1 MGNDGQLLLDV
12 AGLSKRFTLGGGFS
26 RVKLTAVNNVS
37 FQLGIDGPEIFTLAG
52 ESGSGKTTIA
62 RMILGF
68 IEPSSGSIRING
80 RDGTQLKGRSERLS
94 FMKEV
99 QGVFQDPFD
108 TFNPLKRID
117 SYLYETAMNFGIARD
132 RVEAERCA
140 EEALQAVGLTLG
152 EIARRYPHELSG
164 GQAQRTSVARALMTH
179 PSLVVADEPVSM
191 VDASLRMSIVNLLK
205 EFKEKLGISILYI
218 THDLATAYYVSD
230 RIAIV
235 LRGSIIEMGSVDRVL
250 GNPLHPYTVVLRE
263 SVPESDPARH
273 WRADIELGALEVK
286 EYARRGCKFA
296 GRCPHERA
304 ICSATEPPNVE
315 NQGRLVRCHLYS

>member
-1 MGNDGQLLLDV
+1 MGTDGQLLLDV
-12 AGLSKRFTLGGGFS
+12 VDLSKRFTLGGGFS
-26 RVKLTAVNNVS
+26 RVKLTAVNKAS
-37 FQLGIDGPEIFTLAG
+37 FQMGAGGPEIFTLAG

-68 IEPSSGSIRING
+68 IEPSSGSIRVNG
-80 RDGTQLKGRSERLS
+80 RDVTKLKGRSERLS

-132 RVEAERCA
+132 HCEAEQRA
-140 EEALQAVGLTLG
+140 AEALSAVGLTLG
-152 EIARRYPHELSG
+152 EISRRYPHELSG

-205 EFKEKLGISILYI
+205 EFKEKLGISVLYI

-263 SVPESDPARH
+263 SVPEPDPARR
-273 WRADIELGALEVK
+273 WRADIELGALEVT

-296 GRCPHERA
+296 GRCPHEMA
-304 ICSATEPPNVE
+304 ICSTTEPPNVE
-315 NQGRLVRCHLYS
+315 SEGRLVRCHLYS